1 MIEIEKKIIRE
12 FNCQVCGKLVQI
24 VDKNDKRTKN
34 CSKKCMTKSL
44 NDRHKA
50 KYKRIPKTKP
60 LVSQTRKVIKEDN
73 SNLYYFIEN
82 GVKFRCSENGYKKR
96 ELFDDKLLS
105 KKGKG
110 WSESDYIELVGL
122 KLGKLHKD
130 KDIALLLERPI
141 SAIRHR
147 FYLLKKQGKISLY
160 LEKFKKGVT
169 INE

>member
-1 MIEIEKKIIRE
+1 
-12 FNCQVCGKLVQI
+12 
-24 VDKNDKRTKN
+24 
-34 CSKKCMTKSL
+34 MTKSL

-60 LVSQTRKVIKEDN
+60 LVSQIRKVIREEN

-96 ELFDDKLLS
+96 ELFDEKLLS

-130 KDIALLLERPI
+130 RDIALLLERPI

-160 LEKFKKGVT
+160 LEKFKKGGK

>member
-12 FNCQVCGKLVQI
+12 FNCQICGKLVQ
-24 VDKNDKRTKN
+24 VMNKNDKRTKN
-34 CSKKCMTKSL
+34 CSKKCMIKGL
-44 NDRHKA
+44 NARHKE

-60 LVSQTRKVIKEDN
+60 LVSQVRKIIKEEN

-96 ELFDDKLLS
+96 ELFDEKLLS

-130 KDIALLLERPI
+130 RDIALLLERPI

-160 LEKFKKGVT
+160 LEKFKKGKD
-169 INE
+169 N